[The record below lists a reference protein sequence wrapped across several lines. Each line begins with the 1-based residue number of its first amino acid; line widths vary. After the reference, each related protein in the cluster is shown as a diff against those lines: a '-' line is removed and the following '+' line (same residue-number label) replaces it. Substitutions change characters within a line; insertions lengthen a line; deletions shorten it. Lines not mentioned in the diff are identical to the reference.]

1 MGHSRQWTSQESAMS
16 VLKGRV
22 KGKERKTSQMAMVDV
37 PRVCG
42 IMKEMTVDRRHLN
55 VQTQL

>member
-1 MGHSRQWTSQESAMS
+1 MGHSRQWASQGAVMS

-22 KGKERKTSQMAMVDV
+22 KWEERGTSQVAMVGV